1 MIKFVKG
8 QWYQKKTTKEY
19 YQCIDKEQWLYDETT
34 KECRQIIDIKHNV
47 LMVCRR
53 AGQDTHIIAVG
64 DANDYTHVSLN
75 PDFSN
80 ANVGDEC
87 FSPILSH
94 CQIANIDG
102 NWEIYCDTNRFD
114 VSEIYV
120 KQKHTNN
127 YMYYYPPRRGHHPSL
142 YNSFAQFQ
150 AYWAEQALLMAT
162 QRRNHE

>member
-1 MIKFVKG
+1 MTEFQKGDWAISNGEYVQIEMPVYRRDFMLCRKAGSNKQKCTNIKRLK
-8 QWYQKKTTKEY
+8 
-19 YQCIDKEQWLYDETT
+19 CIN
-34 KECRQIIDIKHNV
+34 IKR
-47 LMVCRR
+47 LIP
-53 AGQDTHIIAVG
+53 A
-64 DANDYTHVSLN
+64 SLT

-80 ANVGDEC
+80 AKVGDEC

-94 CQIANIDG
+94 CQIVDIDG
-102 NWEIYCDTNRFD
+102 NWEFYGDTKRFD

-150 AYWAEQALLMAT
+150 AYWAEQE
-162 QRRNHE
+162 QEEE

>member
-1 MIKFVKG
+1 MIEFVKG
-8 QWYQKKTTKEY
+8 QWYQNKNTKQY
-19 YQCIDKEQWLYDETT
+19 FQCMTDATRGNNYLRLRLAGSESCFLKDHM
-34 KECRQIIDIKHNV
+34 DITV
-47 LMVCRR
+47 Y
-53 AGQDTHIIAVG
+53 APA
-64 DANDYTHVSLN
+64 SLT

-80 ANVGDEC
+80 VNVGDEC

-102 NWEIYCDTNRFD
+102 NWELYGDTNRFD

>member
-1 MIKFVKG
+1 MSRFVKG
-8 QWYQKKTTKEY
+8 QWYQSKETKRY
-19 YQCIDKEQWLYDETT
+19 FQCVCSDTG
-34 KECRQIIDIKHNV
+34 CVRMRQSGSWSHYNS
-47 LMVCRR
+47 
-53 AGQDTHIIAVG
+53 
-64 DANDYTHVSLN
+64 DAINFDMLIPASLI

-94 CQIANIDG
+94 CQIADIDG
-102 NWEIYCDTNRFD
+102 NWEFYGDTNRFD

-162 QRRNHE
+162 QRSKS

>member
-1 MIKFVKG
+1 MIEFVKG

-19 YQCIDKEQWLYDETT
+19 YQCIDTA
-34 KECRQIIDIKHNV
+34 HNV
-47 LMVCRR
+47 LLACRR
-53 AGQDTHIIAVG
+53 AGQDTHIIRYGCA
-64 DANDYTHVSLN
+64 DDYATASLI
-75 PDFSN
+75 PDFSD

-87 FSPILSH
+87 FSPILSY